1 MAARFAADDLP
12 EVLTLGD
19 ESTDESGFVNAP
31 LVEDV
36 AYRVFL
42 RAIVRGG
49 SGRSGGSDGDQLVAS
64 SALSRPLD
72 VHQLVAARPIVQPA
86 ELKQVLVCLCLNCP
100 LCAQFSQLA
109 MSRLNKS

>member
-42 RAIVRGG
+42 RAVVKGGSGG

-86 ELKQVLVCLCLNCP
+86 ELKQVRVCLCTFVYIRPYL
-100 LCAQFSQLA
+100 F
-109 MSRLNKS
+109 RRH